1 MLSLGNIAISI
12 FALFL
17 SIGTLYAQDS
27 TMSSVV
33 KENNSPLTAFTEE
46 YYDSPSLKSYER
58 RNSFTQVDASYFH
71 SNQELFIKQKGSG
84 QQGFR
89 VDAQS
94 YLKNSPS
101 TTLWGNAYYSNE
113 NVKQVNYNESND
125 FDLVYPYVMADT
137 VGGELSSENYFF
149 SGGLSKQ
156 LGAFEYGLQASFHGL
171 QAYRDRDPRPKNISS
186 DINATISIA
195 TSLWK
200 GYRMSADL
208 NLRKYDQENT
218 LDFVS
223 ELGAPLIYHDA
234 GLGAYNRVLAGS
246 RNQAYYRGYTIGGQ
260 LNLIPLNGNG
270 FVAQIGYHQFSFDKD
285 VAGVADAVGQV
296 NDQQINALLGYLQTT
311 DNHSLS
317 FKLIG
322 IHKNRDGTEAKFDN
336 RNSNHF
342 LQKVSEDIRYRNKR
356 NQLRLEGLYGH
367 KSSDFDLYIQGQI
380 QYLEDNQNYVS
391 PDRSM
396 DYQNLL
402 VGLNITGVK
411 PLKKAIL
418 STQLGAQKL
427 QNLDADYFWSDVN
440 WESGI
445 YEMLT
450 SNYQYLAA
458 SSFHISGKLR
468 IDHPLPKNLNLFI
481 QAAGGY
487 TSYTD
492 DYHGKQFIISTGFI
506 F

>member
-1 MLSLGNIAISI
+1 
-12 FALFL
+12 
-17 SIGTLYAQDS
+17 
-27 TMSSVV
+27 MSSVIE
-33 KENNSPLTAFTEE
+33 ENNSPFTTFQKE
-46 YYDSPSLKSYER
+46 YYSSPSLESFER
-58 RNSFTQVDASYFH
+58 KNSFTQIGASYFY
-71 SNQELFIKQKGSG
+71 SDQDLFIKQKGSG

-101 TTLWGNAYYSNE
+101 TTLWGNAYYSNK

-137 VGGELSSENYFF
+137 VGGELSSESYFF

-156 LGAFEYGLQASFHGL
+156 LGAFEYGLQISFRGV

-186 DINATISIA
+186 DIKATLSIA
-195 TSLWK
+195 TSLLK
-200 GYRMSADL
+200 DYKASADL

-234 GLGAYNRVLAGS
+234 GLGVYNKVLAGS
-246 RNQAYYRGYTIGGQ
+246 RNLAYYRGYTIGGQ
-260 LNLIPLNGNG
+260 LNLIPSNGNG
-270 FVAQIGYHQFSFDKD
+270 FVAQIGYHKFSFDKD
-285 VAGVADAVGQV
+285 LAGVADAVGQV

-311 DNHSLS
+311 DEHNLS
-317 FKLIG
+317 IKLIG
-322 IHKNRDGTEAKFDN
+322 IHKNRNGTEAKFDN

-342 LQKVSEDIRYRNKR
+342 LQMVSEDIRYRNTR
-356 NQLRLEGLYGH
+356 NQLRLEALYGR
-367 KSSDFDLYIQGQI
+367 KTADFDFYIQGKV
-380 QYLEDNQNYVS
+380 QYFEDNQNYVS
-391 PDRSM
+391 PDRTM

-411 PLKKAIL
+411 PLKKAVL

-427 QNLDADYFWSDVN
+427 QNIDANYFWSDVN

-445 YEMLT
+445 YDMLT
-450 SNYQYLAA
+450 SNFQYVSS
-458 SSFHISGKLR
+458 SSFQVLGKLR
-468 IDHPLPKNLNLFI
+468 VDYSLPKDLNFFV
-481 QAAGGY
+481 QASGNY
-487 TSYTD
+487 TNFTDSYQ
-492 DYHGKQFIISTGFI
+492 GNQFIISTGFI